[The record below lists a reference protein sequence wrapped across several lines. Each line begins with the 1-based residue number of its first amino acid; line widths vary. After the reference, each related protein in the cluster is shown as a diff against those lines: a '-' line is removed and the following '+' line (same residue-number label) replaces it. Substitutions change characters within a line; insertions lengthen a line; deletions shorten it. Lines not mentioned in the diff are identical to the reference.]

1 MSSATSPAPYTFE
14 QLMESFRES
23 RKEIAEL
30 RLAIKESHD
39 KFNKQ
44 FEKLGNRIG
53 ELIES
58 MVEGGIVR
66 LFEAQG
72 YSFTSCCR
80 HKEFR
85 IMNPR
90 YYCGEIDLL
99 LENGDV
105 ACLVEV
111 KTNLSVNDVKDH
123 IKKLSMYRIDAD
135 SRGDRRHFIAAVGG
149 GVVRENVRTFALKQ
163 GMFVVQQSGENVEIL
178 VPKGKPK
185 VW

>member
-58 MVEGGIVR
+58 MVEG
-66 LFEAQG
+66 
-72 YSFTSCCR
+72 
-80 HKEFR
+80 
-85 IMNPR
+85 
-90 YYCGEIDLL
+90 
-99 LENGDV
+99 
-105 ACLVEV
+105 
-111 KTNLSVNDVKDH
+111 
-123 IKKLSMYRIDAD
+123 
-135 SRGDRRHFIAAVGG
+135 
-149 GVVRENVRTFALKQ
+149 
-163 GMFVVQQSGENVEIL
+163 
-178 VPKGKPK
+178 
-185 VW
+185 